1 MIRNV
6 NEIFEWTIE
15 KVSQL
20 RLRPGGGIDDTRLD
34 TKNMNLGGLVS
45 LLKNNDIIMAIGVV
59 IIVVMMIIPLPPML
73 LDILLTLNIS
83 LSIIILLVCLFVKEP
98 LEYSSFPII
107 LLIATIFRLGLNISS
122 TRLIL
127 LYGSA
132 GEVIHSFGQFVVGGN
147 YIVGFIIFI
156 LLVVINFMVI
166 TGGATRV
173 AEVSARFTLD
183 SMPGKQLS
191 IDADLNSG
199 LINEEQA
206 KARRRKL
213 EREADFYGTMDGA
226 SKFVKG
232 DATAGII
239 ITVVNIFAGIVI
251 GVWQLKMDIMSS
263 LSTYTILTVGD
274 GLVSQLP
281 ALLISF
287 STGLIVSRA
296 SGQEE
301 SLSDDIKKEMFSNP
315 IVLSIVSV
323 LLILMGLVPGM
334 PTVPFII
341 VAIGLGWMAFKKNKL
356 DEEKKVEAEKEQ
368 KEEKI
373 NEGKVSK
380 KKKKATRES
389 VMELLNVETI
399 EMEIGYR
406 LVPLLDVEQGG
417 DLLERIAQI
426 RRQTALDLGIVLP
439 SIRVRDNLQL
449 SPNSYQI
456 KLKGVPIEVG
466 EVYPDR
472 TLAMNSGG
480 SDNDLSVN
488 GISAIEPA
496 FGLPAIWVEEADREM
511 VETYGYTVVS
521 PSAVISTHLTE
532 VIKKNAAEIVSRA
545 DVQQLIEN
553 LKKEVSEEY
562 VSDLMKDINAAEVQ
576 QILYNLLK
584 ERVSVR
590 DLKTILEVI
599 SLQSR
604 VSKNADYLTEQVRQ
618 ALARSICK
626 QNLADTGE
634 LLAVTLAPDVEN
646 TIAQGVSPDGTSLTL
661 DPEFTRKLL
670 DTLNYELEKA
680 ITSSGS
686 QPVLL
691 CSSPIRLPFRRLIER
706 TYPQIAVMSYNEIS
720 NNVKAKSIGVV
731 RIMQSKV

>member
-1 MIRNV
+1 
-6 NEIFEWTIE
+6 
-15 KVSQL
+15 
-20 RLRPGGGIDDTRLD
+20 
-34 TKNMNLGGLVS
+34 MNLGALSS
-45 LLKNNDIIMAIGVV
+45 LLKNNDIIMAIGIV
-59 IIVVMMIIPLPPML
+59 IIVAMMIIPLPPML

-83 LSIIILLVCLFVKEP
+83 LSVIILLVCLFIKEP

-107 LLIATIFRLGLNISS
+107 LLVATIFRLGLNVSS

-127 LYGSA
+127 LHGAA
-132 GEVIHSFGQFVVGGN
+132 GEVINSFGQFVVGGN

-251 GVWQLKMDIMSS
+251 GLWQLKMDIMTA
-263 LSTYTILTVGD
+263 LSTFTILTVGD

-296 SGQEE
+296 SGQDD

-315 IVLSIVSV
+315 IVLAIVSV
-323 LLILMGLVPGM
+323 LLFLLGMIPGM
-334 PTVPFII
+334 PTVPFIA
-341 VAIGLGWMAFKKNKL
+341 VSLGIGWLAFSKNKAQETKKA
-356 DEEKKVEAEKEQ
+356 EEIKAQEEAQ
-368 KEEKI
+368 KQ
-373 NEGKVSK
+373 EGSLAKAGK
-380 KKKKATRES
+380 TKKKATRES

-449 SPNSYQI
+449 PPNNYQI
-456 KLKGVPIEVG
+456 KLKGVPIESG

-472 TLAMNSGG
+472 NLAMNSGG
-480 SDNDLSVN
+480 SDNDLSIN

-496 FGLPAIWVEEADREM
+496 FGLPAIWVDDKDKEIA
-511 VETYGYTVVS
+511 ETYGYTVVS

-545 DVQQLIEN
+545 DIQQLIDN

-562 VSDLMKDINAAEVQ
+562 VSDLMKDITVAEVQ
-576 QILYNLLK
+576 QIIYNLLK

-590 DLKTILEVI
+590 DLKTILEVL

-618 ALARSICK
+618 ALSRSICK

-634 LLAVTLAPDVEN
+634 LLAVTLAPEVEN

-661 DPEFTRKLL
+661 DPEFTRKLM
-670 DTLNYELEKA
+670 DNLNYELEKA
-680 ITSSGS
+680 ITSSGN

-731 RIMQSKV
+731 KVV

>member
-1 MIRNV
+1 
-6 NEIFEWTIE
+6 
-15 KVSQL
+15 
-20 RLRPGGGIDDTRLD
+20 
-34 TKNMNLGGLVS
+34 MNLGALSS
-45 LLKNNDIIMAIGVV
+45 LLKNNDIIMAIGIV
-59 IIVVMMIIPLPPML
+59 IIVAMMIIPLPPML

-83 LSIIILLVCLFVKEP
+83 LSVIILLVCLFIKEP

-107 LLIATIFRLGLNISS
+107 LLVATIFRLGLNVSS

-127 LYGSA
+127 LHGAA
-132 GEVIHSFGQFVVGGN
+132 GEVINSFGQFVVGGN

-251 GVWQLKMDIMSS
+251 GLWQLKMDIMTA
-263 LSTYTILTVGD
+263 LSTFTILTVGD

-296 SGQEE
+296 SGQDD

-315 IVLSIVSV
+315 IVLAIVSV
-323 LLILMGLVPGM
+323 LLFLLGMIPGM
-334 PTVPFII
+334 PTVPFIA
-341 VAIGLGWMAFKKNKL
+341 VSLGIGWLAFSKNKAQETKKA
-356 DEEKKVEAEKEQ
+356 EEIKAQEEAQKQEGSLAKV
-368 KEEKI
+368 
-373 NEGKVSK
+373 GKT
-380 KKKKATRES
+380 KKKATRES

-449 SPNSYQI
+449 PPNNYQI
-456 KLKGVPIEVG
+456 KLKGVPIESG

-472 TLAMNSGG
+472 NLAMNSGG
-480 SDNDLSVN
+480 SDNDLSIN

-496 FGLPAIWVEEADREM
+496 FGLPAIWVDDKDKEIA
-511 VETYGYTVVS
+511 ETYGYTVVS

-545 DVQQLIEN
+545 DIQQLIDN

-562 VSDLMKDINAAEVQ
+562 VSDLMKDITVAEVQ
-576 QILYNLLK
+576 QIIYNLLK

-590 DLKTILEVI
+590 DLKTILEVL

-618 ALARSICK
+618 ALSRSICK

-634 LLAVTLAPDVEN
+634 LLAVTLAPEVEN

-661 DPEFTRKLL
+661 DPEFTRKLM
-670 DTLNYELEKA
+670 DNLNYELEKA
-680 ITSSGS
+680 ITSSGN

-731 RIMQSKV
+731 KVV

>member
-1 MIRNV
+1 MGKSIQKQ
-6 NEIFEWTIE
+6 T
-15 KVSQL
+15 
-20 RLRPGGGIDDTRLD
+20 
-34 TKNMNLGGLVS
+34 MNLGGLAS
-45 LLKNNDIIMAIGVV
+45 LLKNNDILMAIGIV
-59 IIVVMMIIPLPPML
+59 IIVVMMIIPLPPMA

-83 LSIIILLVCLFVKEP
+83 LSVIILLVCLFVKEP

-107 LLIATIFRLGLNISS
+107 LLVATIFRLGLNVSS

-127 LYGSA
+127 LNGSA

-251 GVWQLKMDIMSS
+251 GVWQLKMDIMTA
-263 LSTYTILTVGD
+263 LSTFTILTVGD

-315 IVLSIVSV
+315 MVLGIVSV
-323 LLILMGLVPGM
+323 LLFLLGMVPGM
-334 PTVPFII
+334 PTIPFLL
-341 VAIGLGWMAFKKNKL
+341 VAASLGWMAFKKDKA
-356 DEEKKVEAEKEQ
+356 DKVQKVEEAKAAEEAK
-368 KEEKI
+368 KEEAGL
-373 NEGKVSK
+373 GKVAK

-449 SPNSYQI
+449 PPNTYQI
-456 KLKGVPIEVG
+456 KLKGVPIESG

-472 TLAMNSGG
+472 SLAMNAGG
-480 SDNDLSVN
+480 SDNDLGIN

-496 FGLPAIWVEEADREM
+496 FGLPAIWVEEKDKEIA
-511 VETYGYTVVS
+511 ETYGYTVVS

-532 VIKKNAAEIVSRA
+532 VIKKNSAEIVSRA
-545 DVQQLIEN
+545 DIQQLIDN

-562 VSDLMKDINAAEVQ
+562 VSDLMKDLTVAEVQ
-576 QILYNLLK
+576 QIVYNLLK

-590 DLKTILEVI
+590 DLKTILEVL

-618 ALARSICK
+618 ALSRSICK

-634 LLAVTLAPDVEN
+634 LLAVTLAPEVEN
-646 TIAQGVSPDGTSLTL
+646 TIAQGVSPDGSSLTL

-670 DTLNYELEKA
+670 DNLNYELERA
-680 ITSSGS
+680 ISSSGN

-720 NNVKAKSIGVV
+720 NNVKAKSIGVIRV
-731 RIMQSKV
+731 TAANV

>member
-1 MIRNV
+1 
-6 NEIFEWTIE
+6 
-15 KVSQL
+15 
-20 RLRPGGGIDDTRLD
+20 
-34 TKNMNLGGLVS
+34 MNLGALAS
-45 LLKNNDIIMAIGVV
+45 LLKNNDIIMAIGIV
-59 IIVVMMIIPLPPML
+59 IIVAMMIIPLPPML

-83 LSIIILLVCLFVKEP
+83 LSVIILLVCLFIKEP

-107 LLIATIFRLGLNISS
+107 LLVATIFRLGLNVSS

-132 GEVIHSFGQFVVGGN
+132 GEVINSFGQFVVGGN

-199 LINEEQA
+199 LINEDQA

-251 GVWQLKMDIMSS
+251 GLWQMKMDIMTA
-263 LSTYTILTVGD
+263 LNTFTILTVGD

-287 STGLIVSRA
+287 ATGLIVSRA
-296 SGQEE
+296 SGQDD
-301 SLSDDIKKEMFSNP
+301 SLSDDIKREMFSNY
-315 IVLSIVSV
+315 IVLGIVAF
-323 LLILMGLVPGM
+323 LLFFLGLVPGM
-334 PTVPFII
+334 PTIPFIL
-341 VAIGLGWMAFKKNKL
+341 VSATLGWLSYNKS
-356 DEEKKVEAEKEQ
+356 KEAKAK
-368 KEEKI
+368 KEEAAKAQS
-373 NEGKVSK
+373 EQQDGTPGAPGAPGQGGKAAK
-380 KKKKATRES
+380 KKKKASRES

-406 LVPLLDVEQGG
+406 LVPLLDAEQGG

-449 SPNSYQI
+449 PPNNYQI
-456 KLKGVPIEVG
+456 KLKGVPIESG

-472 TLAMNSGG
+472 TLAMNAGG
-480 SDNDLSVN
+480 SDNDLGIN

-496 FGLPAIWVEEADREM
+496 FGLPAIWVEEKDREIA
-511 VETYGYTVVS
+511 ENYGYTVVS

-545 DVQQLIEN
+545 DIQQLIDN

-562 VSDLMKDINAAEVQ
+562 VTDLMKDLSVAEVQ
-576 QILYNLLK
+576 QIVYNLLK

-590 DLKTILEVI
+590 DLKTILEVL

-618 ALARSICK
+618 ALSRSICK

-634 LLAVTLAPDVEN
+634 LLAVTLDPEVEN
-646 TIAQGVSPDGTSLTL
+646 TIAQGVSPDGSSLTL
-661 DPEFTRKLL
+661 NPEFTRKLL

-680 ITSSGS
+680 ISSSGN

-720 NNVKAKSIGVV
+720 NNVKAKSIGVIRV
-731 RIMQSKV
+731 APTMV

>member
-1 MIRNV
+1 
-6 NEIFEWTIE
+6 
-15 KVSQL
+15 
-20 RLRPGGGIDDTRLD
+20 
-34 TKNMNLGGLVS
+34 MNLGALAS
-45 LLKNNDIIMAIGVV
+45 LLKNNDIIMAIGIV
-59 IIVVMMIIPLPPML
+59 IIVAMMIIPLPPML

-83 LSIIILLVCLFVKEP
+83 LSVIILLVCLFVKEP

-107 LLIATIFRLGLNISS
+107 LLVATIFRLGLNVSS

-127 LYGSA
+127 LHGSA
-132 GEVIHSFGQFVVGGN
+132 GEVINAFGQFVVGGN

-199 LINEEQA
+199 LINEDQA

-251 GVWQLKMDIMSS
+251 GLWQMKMDIMTA
-263 LSTYTILTVGD
+263 LNTFTILTVGD

-287 STGLIVSRA
+287 ATGLIVSRA

-301 SLSDDIKKEMFSNP
+301 SLSDDIKKEMFSNY
-315 IVLSIVSV
+315 IVLGIVSF
-323 LLILMGLVPGM
+323 LLFFLGMVPGM
-334 PTVPFII
+334 PTIPFI
-341 VAIGLGWMAFKKNKL
+341 VVSATLGWLAYNKS
-356 DEEKKVEAEKEQ
+356 KESKAK
-368 KEEKI
+368 KEEAAKAQA
-373 NEGKVSK
+373 EQAESGGAPGAPGQGKVTK
-380 KKKKATRES
+380 KKKKASRES

-449 SPNSYQI
+449 PPNNYQI
-456 KLKGVPIEVG
+456 KLKGVPIESG

-472 TLAMNSGG
+472 SLAMNAGG
-480 SDNDLSVN
+480 SENDLGIN

-496 FGLPAIWVEEADREM
+496 FGLPAIWVEEKDKEI
-511 VETYGYTVVS
+511 VENYGYTVVS

-545 DVQQLIEN
+545 DIQQLIDN

-562 VSDLMKDINAAEVQ
+562 VADLMKDLSVAEVQ
-576 QILYNLLK
+576 QIVYNLLK

-590 DLKTILEVI
+590 DLKTILEVL

-634 LLAVTLAPDVEN
+634 LLAVTLDPEVEN
-646 TIAQGVSPDGTSLTL
+646 TIAQGVSPDGSSLTL
-661 DPEFTRKLL
+661 NPEFTRKLL
-670 DTLNYELEKA
+670 DSLNFELERA
-680 ITSSGS
+680 ISSSGN

-720 NNVKAKSIGVV
+720 NNVKAKSIGVIRV
-731 RIMQSKV
+731 APASV

>member
-1 MIRNV
+1 
-6 NEIFEWTIE
+6 
-15 KVSQL
+15 
-20 RLRPGGGIDDTRLD
+20 
-34 TKNMNLGGLVS
+34 MNFGALSS
-45 LLKNNDIIMAIGVV
+45 LLKNNDIIMAIGIV
-59 IIVVMMIIPLPPML
+59 IIVAMMIIPLPPML

-83 LSIIILLVCLFVKEP
+83 LSVIILLVCLFIKEP

-107 LLIATIFRLGLNISS
+107 LLVATIFRLGLNVSS

-127 LYGSA
+127 LNGAA
-132 GEVIHSFGQFVVGGN
+132 GEVINSFGQFVVGGN

-251 GVWQLKMDIMSS
+251 GLWQLKMDIMTA
-263 LSTYTILTVGD
+263 LSTFTILTVGD

-296 SGQEE
+296 SGQDE

-315 IVLSIVSV
+315 IVLAIVSV
-323 LLILMGLVPGM
+323 LLFLLGMVPGM
-334 PTVPFII
+334 PTIPFIM
-341 VAIGLGWMAFKKNKL
+341 VSLALGWLAFSKNKAEKVKKAEEVKAAEEAKKQDGGLG
-356 DEEKKVEAEKEQ
+356 KVA
-368 KEEKI
+368 
-373 NEGKVSK
+373 K

-449 SPNSYQI
+449 PPNSYQI
-456 KLKGVPIEVG
+456 KLKGVPIESG

-472 TLAMNSGG
+472 SLAMNSGG
-480 SDNDLSVN
+480 SENDLSIN

-496 FGLPAIWVEEADREM
+496 FGLPAIWVEEKDKEVA
-511 VETYGYTVVS
+511 ETYGYTVVS

-545 DVQQLIEN
+545 DIQQLIDN

-562 VSDLMKDINAAEVQ
+562 VADLMKDLTVAEVQ

-590 DLKTILEVI
+590 DLKTILEVL

-634 LLAVTLAPDVEN
+634 LLAVTLAPEVEN
-646 TIAQGVSPDGTSLTL
+646 TIAQGISPDGTSLTL
-661 DPEFTRKLL
+661 DPEFTRKLM
-670 DTLNYELEKA
+670 DNLNSELEKA
-680 ITSSGS
+680 ISTSGN

-720 NNVKAKSIGVV
+720 NNIKAKSIGVV
-731 RIMQSKV
+731 RVVTNRV

>member
-1 MIRNV
+1 
-6 NEIFEWTIE
+6 
-15 KVSQL
+15 
-20 RLRPGGGIDDTRLD
+20 
-34 TKNMNLGGLVS
+34 MNLGALAS
-45 LLKNNDIIMAIGVV
+45 LLKNNDIIMAIGIV
-59 IIVVMMIIPLPPML
+59 IIVAMMIIPLPPML

-83 LSIIILLVCLFVKEP
+83 LSVIILLVCLFVKEP

-107 LLIATIFRLGLNISS
+107 LLVATIFRLGLNVSS

-127 LYGSA
+127 LHGSA
-132 GEVIHSFGQFVVGGN
+132 GEVINAFGQFVVGGN

-199 LINEEQA
+199 LINEDQA

-251 GVWQLKMDIMSS
+251 GLWQMKMDIMTA
-263 LSTYTILTVGD
+263 LNTFTILTVGD

-287 STGLIVSRA
+287 ATGLIVSRA

-301 SLSDDIKKEMFSNP
+301 SLSDDIKKEMFSNY
-315 IVLSIVSV
+315 IVLGIVSF
-323 LLILMGLVPGM
+323 LLFFLGMVPGM
-334 PTVPFII
+334 PTIPFIM
-341 VAIGLGWMAFKKNKL
+341 VAATLGWLSYNKS
-356 DEEKKVEAEKEQ
+356 KEAKAK
-368 KEEKI
+368 KEEAAKAQAEQAA
-373 NEGKVSK
+373 EGGGTPGAPGQAKAGK
-380 KKKKATRES
+380 KKKKASRES

-406 LVPLLDVEQGG
+406 LVPLLDAEQGG

-449 SPNSYQI
+449 PPNNYQI
-456 KLKGVPIEVG
+456 KLKGVPIESG

-472 TLAMNSGG
+472 SLAMNAGG
-480 SDNDLSVN
+480 SDNDLGIN

-496 FGLPAIWVEEADREM
+496 FGLPAIWVEEKDKEIAEN
-511 VETYGYTVVS
+511 YGYTVVS

-545 DVQQLIEN
+545 DIQQLIDN

-562 VSDLMKDINAAEVQ
+562 VADLMKDLSVAEVQ
-576 QILYNLLK
+576 QIVYNLLK

-590 DLKTILEVI
+590 DLKTILEVL

-618 ALARSICK
+618 ALSRSICK

-634 LLAVTLAPDVEN
+634 LLAVTLDPDVEN
-646 TIAQGVSPDGTSLTL
+646 TIAQGVSPDGSSLTL
-661 DPEFTRKLL
+661 NPEFTRKLL
-670 DTLNYELEKA
+670 DNLNYELERA
-680 ITSSGS
+680 ISSSGN

-720 NNVKAKSIGVV
+720 NNVKAKSIGVIRV
-731 RIMQSKV
+731 APASV

>member
-1 MIRNV
+1 MGKNV
-6 NEIFEWTIE
+6 L
-15 KVSQL
+15 K
-20 RLRPGGGIDDTRLD
+20 R
-34 TKNMNLGGLVS
+34 KMNLGALAS
-45 LLKNNDIIMAIGVV
+45 FLKNNDIIMAIGIVV
-59 IIVVMMIIPLPPML
+59 IVAMMIIPLPPML

-83 LSIIILLVCLFVKEP
+83 LSVIILLVCLFIKEP

-107 LLIATIFRLGLNISS
+107 LLVATIFRLGLNVSS

-127 LYGSA
+127 LHGAA
-132 GEVIHSFGQFVVGGN
+132 GEVINSFGQFVVGGN

-199 LINEEQA
+199 LINEDQA
-206 KARRRKL
+206 KQRRRKL

-239 ITVVNIFAGIVI
+239 ITVVNIFAGIII
-251 GVWQLKMDIMSS
+251 GLWQMKMDIMTA
-263 LSTYTILTVGD
+263 LNTFTILTVGD

-296 SGQEE
+296 SGQDD

-315 IVLSIVSV
+315 IVLAIVSV
-323 LLILMGLVPGM
+323 LLFLLGMVPGM
-334 PTVPFII
+334 PTLPFMC
-341 VAIGLGWMAFKKNKL
+341 VAVGLGWLAYSKNKAL
-356 DEEKKVEAEKEQ
+356 TAKKAEEEKA
-368 KEEKI
+368 KEEAQKQDGK
-373 NEGKVSK
+373 GKVNK

-449 SPNSYQI
+449 PPNNYQI
-456 KLKGVPIEVG
+456 KLKGVPIESG

-472 TLAMNSGG
+472 SLAMNAGG
-480 SDNDLSVN
+480 AGNDLGLN

-496 FGLPAIWVEEADREM
+496 FGLPALWLDSKDKEIAENA
-511 VETYGYTVVS
+511 GYTVVS

-545 DVQQLIEN
+545 DIQQLIDN
-553 LKKEVSEEY
+553 LKKEVSEDY
-562 VSDLMKDINAAEVQ
+562 VSDLMKDLSVAEVQ
-576 QILYNLLK
+576 QILVNLLK

-590 DLKTILEVI
+590 DLKTILEVL

-618 ALARSICK
+618 ALSRSICK

-634 LLAVTLAPDVEN
+634 LLAVTLAPEVEN
-646 TIAQGVSPDGTSLTL
+646 TIAQGVGPDGTSLTL
-661 DPEFTRKLL
+661 DPDFTRRML
-670 DTLNYELEKA
+670 DNLNSELERA
-680 ITSSGS
+680 ISSSGN

-720 NNVKAKSIGVV
+720 NNVKAKSIGVIRV
-731 RIMQSKV
+731 APARV

>member
-1 MIRNV
+1 
-6 NEIFEWTIE
+6 
-15 KVSQL
+15 
-20 RLRPGGGIDDTRLD
+20 
-34 TKNMNLGGLVS
+34 MNLGALAS
-45 LLKNNDIIMAIGVV
+45 LLKNNDIIMAIGIV
-59 IIVVMMIIPLPPML
+59 IIVAMMIIPLPPML

-83 LSIIILLVCLFVKEP
+83 LSVIILLVCLFVKEP

-107 LLIATIFRLGLNISS
+107 LLVATIFRLGLNVSS

-127 LYGSA
+127 LHGSA
-132 GEVIHSFGQFVVGGN
+132 GEVINAFGQFVVGGN

-199 LINEEQA
+199 LINEDQA

-251 GVWQLKMDIMSS
+251 GLWQMKMDIMTA
-263 LSTYTILTVGD
+263 LNTFTILTVGD

-287 STGLIVSRA
+287 ATGLIVSRA
-296 SGQEE
+296 SGQDD
-301 SLSDDIKKEMFSNP
+301 SLSDDIKREMFSNY
-315 IVLSIVSV
+315 IVLGIVAF
-323 LLILMGLVPGM
+323 LLFFLGLVPGM
-334 PTVPFII
+334 PTIPFIL
-341 VAIGLGWMAFKKNKL
+341 VSATLGWLSYNKS
-356 DEEKKVEAEKEQ
+356 KEAKAK
-368 KEEKI
+368 KEEAAKTQS
-373 NEGKVSK
+373 EQQDGTPGAPGAPGQGGKAAK
-380 KKKKATRES
+380 KKKKASRES

-406 LVPLLDVEQGG
+406 LVPLLDAEQGG

-449 SPNSYQI
+449 PPNNYQI
-456 KLKGVPIEVG
+456 KLKGVPIESG

-472 TLAMNSGG
+472 SLAMNAGG
-480 SDNDLSVN
+480 SDNDLGIN

-496 FGLPAIWVEEADREM
+496 FGLPAIWVEEKDREIA
-511 VETYGYTVVS
+511 ENYGYTVVS

-545 DVQQLIEN
+545 DIQQLIDN

-562 VSDLMKDINAAEVQ
+562 VTDLMKDLSVAEVQ
-576 QILYNLLK
+576 QIVYNLLK

-590 DLKTILEVI
+590 DLKTILEVL

-618 ALARSICK
+618 ALSRSICK

-634 LLAVTLAPDVEN
+634 LLAVTLDPEVEN
-646 TIAQGVSPDGTSLTL
+646 TIAQGVSPDGSSLTL
-661 DPEFTRKLL
+661 NPEFTRKLL

-680 ITSSGS
+680 ISSSGN

-720 NNVKAKSIGVV
+720 NNVKAKSIGVIRV
-731 RIMQSKV
+731 APTMV